1 MFILNEKRFNIYAS
15 QEIDGVTY
23 PDFRDPALR
32 EQLGVT
38 EIAEPEQ
45 PEDYSEE
52 LYYRNETDE
61 APYVIY
67 TKKPAEQ
74 LARIAQAKLN
84 AQSLAYLASTDWMA
98 IRAAEGGKAM
108 PEEVKASRQAARDAV
123 VELQEAAI

>member
-1 MFILNEKRFNIYAS
+1 MFIRNEKRFNIYS
-15 QEIDGVTY
+15 TQEIDEVTY
-23 PDFRDPALR
+23 PNFRDPDLR
-32 EQLGVT
+32 EQLGIT
-38 EIAEPEQ
+38 EIAEPDQ

-52 LYYRNETDE
+52 LYYRNETEE

-74 LARIAQAKLN
+74 LAQIAQAKLN

-108 PEEVKASRQAARDAV
+108 PEEVKAQRQAARDAIV
-123 VELQEAAI
+123 VQEIE